1 MTASSRPV
9 HVGTV
14 LGRAAKPLFVTG
26 ALWSLLAMAS
36 FWGSAKMTVWDA
48 FAISYNETPVIG
60 VLLGLALLSGSL
72 QVIANLVPPFAE
84 VLQRTGALL
93 ARPFA
98 KVPLYTRR
106 QMLAMVRI
114 VSITGL
120 FFFVASG
127 LRGSSLAARINAGI
141 NQLPVQLPSTIVNGM
156 FLLGFFVLQFLLLFW
171 VLSRGGVHVY
181 LPEEVRT
188 GFESVWGQDH
198 VVTKIR
204 EVVDFLRDPD
214 AIESSGGHIPGGVL
228 LWGPPGTGKTLIAE
242 AIAGET
248 ATPFVLVE
256 PAAFQNMFVG
266 VGVMRVRGLYRK
278 LRKLAETYGG
288 VVVFFDEADV
298 LGSRSRGLDG
308 QAPPAAAQSG
318 ASWLP
323 TPQPGFPLVPEP
335 NRAVMPQTGGDLGVL
350 NAILAAMQGVR
361 TPRGLASKLRR
372 RLGLPASPPPKY
384 RILHVMATNMP
395 SSLDPA
401 LLRPGRIDRIIKV
414 SYPSRDGR
422 LRTFEG
428 YLARVPHVL
437 TPEQIETLATVTVNG
452 TGAVI
457 KDIVNEALIAAR
469 RAGRPA
475 ISWEDVLA
483 ARRFK
488 QFGPPEGVEYVPF
501 ERHAVA
507 IHESCH
513 ALLAWRG
520 RERLSIDTVTIE
532 KGQDFLGLVSS
543 VPDEELYTRWQS
555 DYRSDI
561 AVALASLAGERLF
574 FDGDSTSGVAGDLD
588 QATRLALNMVARWGM
603 GARLSAAPSL
613 DAAGTPSDHQATRE
627 AVEALLEEIYV
638 DVVSV
643 IRRDRHLVLSL
654 AHALELQRS
663 LSGADAV
670 AVLEQRRG
678 TLTDGAVYEMAAV
691 GHALEAYHHAMRESR
706 RLGTEPPDPAGVLL
720 TTVFESGE
728 WPAPPDTLTDA
739 AADSRLVSP
748 SRDDN
753 PPPPPPAAGEWPAPP
768 T

>member
-1 MTASSRPV
+1 MSAPSRPV
-9 HVGTV
+9 HLGTLLARSVKPLLATAALWTV
-14 LGRAAKPLFVTG
+14 LALSTYWGAAT
-26 ALWSLLAMAS
+26 
-36 FWGSAKMTVWDA
+36 MTVRDA
-48 FAISYNETPVIG
+48 FAISYNETSAIG
-60 VLLGLALLSGSL
+60 VLLGLSLLSGSV
-72 QVIANLVPPFAE
+72 QVTANLLPPFAE
-84 VLQRTGALL
+84 ALRRIAALL
-93 ARPFA
+93 GRPFA
-98 KVPLYTRR
+98 GVPLYTRR
-106 QMLAMVRI
+106 QTTALLRLGALGVLI
-114 VSITGL
+114 FYVT
-120 FFFVASG
+120 AS
-127 LRGSSLAARINAGI
+127 LRSSSLAARINAGLGQI
-141 NQLPVQLPSTIVNGM
+141 PLQLPGTLVNSLV
-156 FLLGFFVLQFLLLFW
+156 FLLFFVLQFLMLFW

-198 VVTKIR
+198 VVEKVR

-214 AIESSGGHIPGGVL
+214 AIESVGGHIPGGVL

-242 AIAGET
+242 AMAGET
-248 ATPFVLVE
+248 STPFVLVE

-298 LGSRSRGLDG
+298 LGSRARSASD
-308 QAPPAAAQSG
+308 QPPVAASI
-318 ASWLP
+318 
-323 TPQPGFPLVPEP
+323 FPEP
-335 NRAVMPQTGGDLGVL
+335 NRSVIPQTGGDLGVL

-361 TPRGLASKLRR
+361 TPRGIAAKLRR
-372 RLGLPASPPPKY
+372 GLGLPASPPPKY

-414 SYPSRDGR
+414 GYPSRDGR

-428 YLARVPHVL
+428 YLARVPHEL
-437 TPEQIETLATVTVNG
+437 TDEQVETLATVTVNG

-457 KDIVNEALIAAR
+457 KDIVNEALIMAR
-469 RAGRPA
+469 RAGRDA
-475 ISWEDVLA
+475 ITWPDVLA

-513 ALLAWRG
+513 ALLAWRR

-588 QATRLALNMVARWGM
+588 QATRLASNMIARWGM
-603 GARLSAAPSL
+603 GDRITAAASL
-613 DAAGTPSDHQATRE
+613 DATGTPPDHQAIRE
-627 AVEALLEEIYV
+627 AVEELLTEVYT
-638 DVVSV
+638 DVVAT

-654 AHALELQRS
+654 AHALEVHRS
-663 LSGADAV
+663 LSGADAL
-670 AVLEQRRG
+670 AVLGLRHG
-678 TLTDGAVYEMAAV
+678 TLVDGSAYEQAGVAA
-691 GHALEAYHHAMRESR
+691 ALENYHRSMLESR
-706 RLGTEPPDPAGVLL
+706 RLGTEPPDPLAVLAEMSTFEPGDWPVAPNATGTGNEEAATTTDAGPPPPAPPSPEQPDRVDD
-720 TTVFESGE
+720 
-728 WPAPPDTLTDA
+728 WPAPPH
-739 AADSRLVSP
+739 
-748 SRDDN
+748 
-753 PPPPPPAAGEWPAPP
+753 
-768 T
+768 

>member
-1 MTASSRPV
+1 MSAPQRPV
-9 HVGTV
+9 HLGT
-14 LGRAAKPLFVTG
+14 LLARAVKPLLATLSLWMALALSTYWG
-26 ALWSLLAMAS
+26 AAT
-36 FWGSAKMTVWDA
+36 MTVRDA
-48 FAISYNETPVIG
+48 FAISYNESAAIG
-60 VLLGLALLSGSL
+60 VLLGLSLLSGSV
-72 QVIANLVPPFAE
+72 QVTANLLPPFAD
-84 VLQRTGALL
+84 ALRRI
-93 ARPFA
+93 AAVFGRPFA
-98 KVPLYTRR
+98 GVPLYTRR
-106 QMLAMVRI
+106 QVAALVRLLALGVL
-114 VSITGL
+114 VFYVT
-120 FFFVASG
+120 AS
-127 LRGSSLAARINAGI
+127 LRDSSLAARINAGLAQI
-141 NQLPVQLPSTIVNGM
+141 PIQLPGTLVNSLV
-156 FLLGFFVLQFLLLFW
+156 FLLFFVLQFLMLFW

-198 VVTKIR
+198 VVEKVR

-214 AIESSGGHIPGGVL
+214 AIEAVGGHIPGGVL

-242 AIAGET
+242 AMAGET
-248 ATPFVLVE
+248 STPFVLVE

-298 LGSRSRGLDG
+298 LGSRARSASD
-308 QAPPAAAQSG
+308 QPPVAAASI
-318 ASWLP
+318 
-323 TPQPGFPLVPEP
+323 FPEP

-361 TPRGLASKLRR
+361 TPRGISAKLRR
-372 RLGLPASPPPKY
+372 GLGLPASPPPKY

-414 SYPSRDGR
+414 GYPSRDGR

-428 YLARVPHVL
+428 YLARVPHEL
-437 TPEQIETLATVTVNG
+437 TTEQVETLATVTVNG

-457 KDIVNEALIAAR
+457 KDIVNEALIMAR
-469 RAGRPA
+469 RAGRDA
-475 ISWEDVLA
+475 ITWPDVLA

-513 ALLAWRG
+513 ALLAWRR

-561 AVALASLAGERLF
+561 AVALASLAGERIF

-588 QATRLALNMVARWGM
+588 QATRLASHMIARWGM
-603 GARLSAAPSL
+603 GDRITAAPSL
-613 DAAGTPSDHQATRE
+613 DATGTPPDHQAIRE
-627 AVEALLEEIYV
+627 AVEELLTEIYT
-638 DVVSV
+638 DVVAT

-654 AHALELQRS
+654 AHALEVHRS
-663 LSGADAV
+663 LSGADAL
-670 AVLEQRRG
+670 AVLGLRRG
-678 TLTDGAVYEMAAV
+678 TLVDGSTYEQDGAAA
-691 GHALEAYHHAMRESR
+691 ALESYHRGMLESR
-706 RLGTEPPDPAGVLL
+706 RLGTEAPDPHTILAEITTFEPGDWPVAPETVETAANREPGTDTGTAADPL
-720 TTVFESGE
+720 TGPTPEQPGD
-728 WPAPPDTLTDA
+728 WPAPPL
-739 AADSRLVSP
+739 
-748 SRDDN
+748 
-753 PPPPPPAAGEWPAPP
+753 
-768 T
+768 